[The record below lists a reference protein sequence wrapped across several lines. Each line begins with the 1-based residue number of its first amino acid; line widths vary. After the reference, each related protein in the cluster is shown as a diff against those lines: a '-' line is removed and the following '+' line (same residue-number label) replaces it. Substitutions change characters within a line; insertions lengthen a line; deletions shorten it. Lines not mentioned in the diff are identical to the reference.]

1 MKRPQKGAPADAKQH
16 ERDRH
21 SLEDL
26 LAFGDLAADLVG
38 RGRPAYDADVQ
49 LQLAAEAI
57 QHRFGEAVARL
68 SDELIDAHQEI
79 GFRAMKRARNLVA
92 HNYDIVDPEIM
103 WETLASAFP
112 TDLARIRALLDRWK
126 P

>member
-1 MKRPQKGAPADAKQH
+1 
-16 ERDRH
+16 
-21 SLEDL
+21 
-26 LAFGDLAADLVG
+26 
-38 RGRPAYDADVQ
+38 
-49 LQLAAEAI
+49 
-57 QHRFGEAVARL
+57 
-68 SDELIDAHQEI
+68 
-79 GFRAMKRARNLVA
+79 MKRARNLVA